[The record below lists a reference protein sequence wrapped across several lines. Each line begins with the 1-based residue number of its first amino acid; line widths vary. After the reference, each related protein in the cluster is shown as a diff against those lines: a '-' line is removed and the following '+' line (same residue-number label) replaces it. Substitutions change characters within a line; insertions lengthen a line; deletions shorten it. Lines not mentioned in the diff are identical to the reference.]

1 MGFGT
6 KTTFRCILIMVLN
19 VLQTYT
25 LHFIDES
32 YAYRFRIQFI
42 RSSVAL

>member
-6 KTTFRCILIMVLN
+6 KTTFRSILMELN

-25 LHFIDES
+25 LHFIDVS

-42 RSSVAL
+42 RISVAL